1 MTLDPPTDNDSGDV
15 RRARPGRG
23 ENVTLQSARRA
34 THNEQSTMPFE
45 PPYAV
50 IFDRLQQGKVIP
62 FLGAGASIVGR
73 QSSEVWTSS
82 ASFPPRGAEL
92 SRLLAQK
99 AAFSS
104 VSADPDDQ
112 ADLLKV
118 SAYYEQASGRDAL
131 RDELHGVLAHRYQ
144 PGALHAIL
152 ASIAGLRLIVT
163 TNYDTLLEHA
173 FDAVNRPFDLVV
185 YPKDSDETGNAVLHW
200 PVGASSPNVMSPDEL
215 QVDFAQTTV
224 IFKMHGTIDD
234 RSAPPKYDNF
244 VITEDDYIDFLAR
257 MTTGTAVPKC
267 FLRYFRG
274 RSFLFLGYSLSDWN
288 MRVVLRNL
296 GREFDAQSQR
306 GGATKHWA
314 IQDRPSAVEQW
325 LWGTRGVNVYDQR
338 LEAFVASLEEARR
351 A

>member
-1 MTLDPPTDNDSGDV
+1 
-15 RRARPGRG
+15 
-23 ENVTLQSARRA
+23 
-34 THNEQSTMPFE
+34 MPFE
-45 PPYAV
+45 PPYPV
-50 IFDRLQQGKVIP
+50 IFDRLQQGKVVP

-73 QSSEVWTSS
+73 QGSEVWTSG
-82 ASFPPRGAEL
+82 AAFLPRGGEL

-131 RDELHGVLAHRYQ
+131 RDELHGVLARPYE
-144 PGALHAIL
+144 PGALHAHL

-163 TNYDTLLEHA
+163 TNYDTLLERA
-173 FDAVNRPFDLVV
+173 FEAARRPFDLVV
-185 YPKDSDETGNAVLHW
+185 YPKDSDETGNAILHW
-200 PVGASSPNVMSPDEL
+200 PAGAALPNAVSPTEL

-234 RSAPPKYDNF
+234 RSAQPKYDNF

-257 MTTGTAVPKC
+257 MTTGTAVPTSL
-267 FLRYFRG
+267 LRHFRG

-296 GREFDAQSQR
+296 GREFEAQSQR

-314 IQDRPSAVEQW
+314 IQERPSAVEQW
-325 LWGTRGVNVYDQR
+325 LWGARGVNVYDQR
-338 LEAFVASLEEARR
+338 LEAFVERLEEARGG
-351 A
+351 

>member
-1 MTLDPPTDNDSGDV
+1 
-15 RRARPGRG
+15 
-23 ENVTLQSARRA
+23 
-34 THNEQSTMPFE
+34 MPFE
-45 PPYAV
+45 PPYPV
-50 IFDRLQQGKVIP
+50 IFDRLQQGKVVP

-73 QSSEVWTSS
+73 ADTEEWTSTS
-82 ASFPPRGAEL
+82 AFPPRGAEL
-92 SRLLAQK
+92 SRMLAQK
-99 AAFSS
+99 AQFAA
-104 VSADPDDQ
+104 VSADPGDQ
-112 ADLLKV
+112 TDLLKV
-118 SAYYEQASGRDAL
+118 SAYYEQSSGRDAL
-131 RDELHGVLAHRYQ
+131 RDELHGALARPYR
-144 PGALHAIL
+144 PGALHNLL
-152 ASIAGLRLIVT
+152 ASVDGLRLIVT
-163 TNYDTLLEHA
+163 TNYDTLLERA
-173 FDAVNRPFDLVV
+173 FDDAKRPCDLVV

-200 PVGASSPNVMSPDEL
+200 PAGAASPNTLAPDEL

-306 GGATKHWA
+306 GGGTKHWA
-314 IQDRPSAVEQW
+314 IKDRPSAIEQW

-338 LEAFVASLEEARR
+338 IEAFVARLEEARGG
-351 A
+351 